1 MQAEE
6 RRQRMS
12 FRFEE
17 EQERP
22 AKIKVIGIGGG
33 GGNAVSRMATSDFRG
48 VEFLVINTDAQAL
61 KVSPVSGKLQ
71 IGEKLTKGLGAGSNP
86 EIGRKAAI
94 EDTDKILSILE
105 GCDMVFITSGLGGGT
120 GTGASPIVANLAK
133 EMGILT
139 VAVVTKPFQFEG
151 KVRARQAE
159 DGLMELKA
167 AVDTLIVIPNQR
179 LLNVVERQTSFL
191 DAFRIADS
199 ILQQAAQG
207 ISDLVV
213 IPGLINLDFA
223 DVRTIMAEKGLA
235 LMGTGVSS
243 GENRAAEAANLAINS
258 PLLENVS
265 IEGSKGVLINITGS
279 SNLSLYEVNEA
290 SSAIF
295 EAAHPD
301 AHVIFGAVVD
311 EKMADEVK
319 VTVIATGF
327 DAAAR
332 TKMDEGSKAVDLQ
345 QFHGRNLERP
355 TYLRKKGSKSPD
367 GKPDQLILRA
377 FDEEDLEIPTFLRR
391 QAD

>member
-1 MQAEE
+1 MG
-6 RRQRMS
+6 

-17 EQERP
+17 EPEGS

-33 GGNAVSRMATSDFRG
+33 GSNAVSRMATSNFEG
-48 VEFLVINTDAQAL
+48 VEFVVINTDAQAL
-61 KVSPVSGKLQ
+61 ISSPVSSKLQ

-105 GCDMVFITSGLGGGT
+105 GCDMVFITAGLGGGT

-139 VAVVTKPFQFEG
+139 VAVVTKPFRFEG

-167 AVDTLIVIPNQR
+167 AVDTLIAIPNER

-207 ISDLVV
+207 ISNLVV
-213 IPGLINLDFA
+213 VPGLINLDFA

-235 LMGTGVSS
+235 LMGTGTAS
-243 GENRAAEAANLAINS
+243 GENRATEAANRAINS

-265 IEGSKGVLINITGS
+265 IEGAKGLLINITGS

-295 EAAHPD
+295 EAAHPE

-311 EKMADEVK
+311 EKMADEMK

-327 DAAAR
+327 DSAAKMA
-332 TKMDEGSKAVDLQ
+332 MDENSKAID
-345 QFHGRNLERP
+345 FRTIHGRNLDRP
-355 TYLRKKGSKSPD
+355 TYLRRKGSKSPE

-377 FDEEDLEIPTFLRR
+377 FDDEDLDIPTFLRK

>member
-1 MQAEE
+1 MG
-6 RRQRMS
+6 

-17 EQERP
+17 EPEGS

-33 GGNAVSRMATSDFRG
+33 GSNAVSRMATSNFEG
-48 VEFLVINTDAQAL
+48 VEFVVINTDAQAL
-61 KVSPVSGKLQ
+61 ISSPVSSKLQ

-105 GCDMVFITSGLGGGT
+105 GCDMVFITAGLGGGT

-139 VAVVTKPFQFEG
+139 VAVVTKPFRFEG

-167 AVDTLIVIPNQR
+167 AVDTLIAIPNER

-207 ISDLVV
+207 ISNLVV
-213 IPGLINLDFA
+213 VPGLINLDFA

-235 LMGTGVSS
+235 LMGTGTAS
-243 GENRAAEAANLAINS
+243 GENRATEAANRAINS

-265 IEGSKGVLINITGS
+265 IEGAKGLLINITGS

-295 EAAHPD
+295 EAAHPE

-311 EKMADEVK
+311 EKMADEMK

-327 DAAAR
+327 DSAAKMA
-332 TKMDEGSKAVDLQ
+332 MDENSKAID
-345 QFHGRNLERP
+345 FRAIHGRNLDRP
-355 TYLRKKGSKSPD
+355 TYLRRKGSKSPE

-377 FDEEDLEIPTFLRR
+377 FDDEDLDIPTFLRK

>member
-1 MQAEE
+1 MN
-6 RRQRMS
+6 

-17 EQERP
+17 ELERP
-22 AKIKVIGIGGG
+22 AKIKVMGIGGG
-33 GGNAVSRMATSDFRG
+33 GCNAVSRMATSDFGG
-48 VEFLVINTDAQAL
+48 VEFVAINTDAQAL
-61 KVSPVSGKLQ
+61 KALPVSSKLQ

-94 EDTDKILSILE
+94 EDTDKILSLLE
-105 GCDMVFITSGLGGGT
+105 GCDMAFVTAGLGGGT

-167 AVDTLIVIPNQR
+167 AVDTLITIPNQR

-191 DAFRIADS
+191 DAFRMADL
-199 ILQQAAQG
+199 ILQQAVQG

-223 DVRTIMAEKGLA
+223 DVRTIMAEKGMA
-235 LMGTGVSS
+235 LMGTGTAS
-243 GENRAAEAANLAINS
+243 GENRATEAANRAISS
-258 PLLENVS
+258 PLLEDVT
-265 IEGSKGVLINITGS
+265 IDGAKGILINITGS
-279 SNLSLYEVNEA
+279 SNLTLYEVNEA

-295 EAAHPD
+295 KAAHPD

-311 EKMADEVK
+311 EKMADEMK

-327 DAAAR
+327 DSVGKA
-332 TKMDEGSKAVDLQ
+332 KMDESSKAID
-345 QFHGRNLERP
+345 FRAIAGKNLDRP
-355 TYLRKKGSKSPD
+355 AYLRKKGNKPQEAR
-367 GKPDQLILRA
+367 PDQLAFKA
-377 FDEEDLEIPTFLRR
+377 FDEEDLEIPAFLRR

>member
-1 MQAEE
+1 
-6 RRQRMS
+6 
-12 FRFEE
+12 
-17 EQERP
+17 
-22 AKIKVIGIGGG
+22 
-33 GGNAVSRMATSDFRG
+33 
-48 VEFLVINTDAQAL
+48 
-61 KVSPVSGKLQ
+61 
-71 IGEKLTKGLGAGSNP
+71 
-86 EIGRKAAI
+86 
-94 EDTDKILSILE
+94 LE
-105 GCDMVFITSGLGGGT
+105 GCDMVFITAGLGGGT

-139 VAVVTKPFQFEG
+139 VAVVTKPFRFEG

-167 AVDTLIVIPNQR
+167 AVDTLIAIPNER

-207 ISDLVV
+207 ISNLVV
-213 IPGLINLDFA
+213 VPGLINLDFA

-235 LMGTGVSS
+235 LMGTGTAS
-243 GENRAAEAANLAINS
+243 GENRATEAANRAINS

-265 IEGSKGVLINITGS
+265 IEGAKGLLINITGS

-295 EAAHPD
+295 EAAHPE

-311 EKMADEVK
+311 EKMADEMK

-327 DAAAR
+327 DSAAKMA
-332 TKMDEGSKAVDLQ
+332 MDENSKAID
-345 QFHGRNLERP
+345 FRTIHGRNLDRP
-355 TYLRKKGSKSPD
+355 TYLRRKGSKSPE

-377 FDEEDLEIPTFLRR
+377 FDDEDLDIPTFLRK

>member
-1 MQAEE
+1 MG
-6 RRQRMS
+6 

-17 EQERP
+17 EPEGS

-33 GGNAVSRMATSDFRG
+33 GSNAVSRMATSNFEG
-48 VEFLVINTDAQAL
+48 VEFVIINTDAQAL
-61 KVSPVSGKLQ
+61 ISSPVSSKLQ

-105 GCDMVFITSGLGGGT
+105 GCDMVFITAGLGGGT

-139 VAVVTKPFQFEG
+139 VAVVTKPFRFEG

-167 AVDTLIVIPNQR
+167 AVDTLIAIPNER

-207 ISDLVV
+207 ISNLVV
-213 IPGLINLDFA
+213 VPGLINLDFA

-235 LMGTGVSS
+235 LMGTGTAS
-243 GENRAAEAANLAINS
+243 GENRATEAANRAINS

-265 IEGSKGVLINITGS
+265 IEGAKGLLINITGS

-295 EAAHPD
+295 EAAHPE

-311 EKMADEVK
+311 EKMADEMK

-327 DAAAR
+327 DSAAKMA
-332 TKMDEGSKAVDLQ
+332 MDENSKAID
-345 QFHGRNLERP
+345 FRTIHGRNLDRP
-355 TYLRKKGSKSPD
+355 TYLRRKGSKSPE

-377 FDEEDLEIPTFLRR
+377 FDDEDLDIPTFLRK

>member
-1 MQAEE
+1 MG
-6 RRQRMS
+6 

-17 EQERP
+17 EPEGP

-33 GGNAVSRMATSDFRG
+33 GSNAVSRMATSNFEG
-48 VEFLVINTDAQAL
+48 VEFVVINTDAQAL
-61 KVSPVSGKLQ
+61 ISSPVSSKLQ

-105 GCDMVFITSGLGGGT
+105 GCDMVFITAGLGGGT

-139 VAVVTKPFQFEG
+139 VAVVTKPFRFEG

-167 AVDTLIVIPNQR
+167 AVDTLIAIPNER

-207 ISDLVV
+207 ISNLVV
-213 IPGLINLDFA
+213 VPGLINLDFA

-235 LMGTGVSS
+235 LMGTGTAS
-243 GENRAAEAANLAINS
+243 GENRATEAANRAINS

-265 IEGSKGVLINITGS
+265 IEGAKGLLINITGS

-295 EAAHPD
+295 EAAHPE

-311 EKMADEVK
+311 EKMADEMK

-327 DAAAR
+327 DSAAKMA
-332 TKMDEGSKAVDLQ
+332 MDENSKAID
-345 QFHGRNLERP
+345 FRAIHGRNLDRP
-355 TYLRKKGSKSPD
+355 TYLRRKGSKSPE

-377 FDEEDLEIPTFLRR
+377 FDDEDLDIPTFLRK

>member
-1 MQAEE
+1 MG
-6 RRQRMS
+6 

-17 EQERP
+17 EPEGP

-33 GGNAVSRMATSDFRG
+33 GSNAVSRMATSNFEG
-48 VEFLVINTDAQAL
+48 VEFVVINTDAQAL
-61 KVSPVSGKLQ
+61 ISSPVSSKLQ

-105 GCDMVFITSGLGGGT
+105 GCDMVFITAGLGGGT

-139 VAVVTKPFQFEG
+139 VAVVTKPFRFEG

-167 AVDTLIVIPNQR
+167 AVDTLIAIPNER

-207 ISDLVV
+207 ISNLVV
-213 IPGLINLDFA
+213 VPGLINLDFA

-235 LMGTGVSS
+235 LMGTGTAS
-243 GENRAAEAANLAINS
+243 GENRATEAANRAINS

-265 IEGSKGVLINITGS
+265 IEGAKGLLINITGS

-295 EAAHPD
+295 EAAHPE

-311 EKMADEVK
+311 EKMADEMK

-327 DAAAR
+327 DSAAKMA
-332 TKMDEGSKAVDLQ
+332 MDENSKAID
-345 QFHGRNLERP
+345 FRAIHGRNLDRP
-355 TYLRKKGSKSPD
+355 TYLRRKGSKSPE

-377 FDEEDLEIPTFLRR
+377 FNDDEDLDIPTFLRK

>member
-1 MQAEE
+1 MG
-6 RRQRMS
+6 

-17 EQERP
+17 EPEGS

-33 GGNAVSRMATSDFRG
+33 GSNAVSRMATSNFEG
-48 VEFLVINTDAQAL
+48 VEFVIINTDAQAL
-61 KVSPVSGKLQ
+61 ISSPVSSKLQ

-105 GCDMVFITSGLGGGT
+105 GCDMVFITAGLGGGT

-139 VAVVTKPFQFEG
+139 VAVVTKPFRFEG

-167 AVDTLIVIPNQR
+167 AVDTLIAIPNER

-207 ISDLVV
+207 ISNLVV
-213 IPGLINLDFA
+213 VPGLINLDFA

-235 LMGTGVSS
+235 LMGTGTAS
-243 GENRAAEAANLAINS
+243 GENRATEAANRAINS

-265 IEGSKGVLINITGS
+265 IEGAKGLLINITGS

-295 EAAHPD
+295 EAAHPE

-311 EKMADEVK
+311 EKMADEMK

-327 DAAAR
+327 DSAAKMA
-332 TKMDEGSKAVDLQ
+332 MDENSKAID
-345 QFHGRNLERP
+345 FRAIHGRNLDRP
-355 TYLRKKGSKSPD
+355 TYLRRKGSKSPE

-377 FDEEDLEIPTFLRR
+377 FDDEDLDIPTFLRK

>member
-1 MQAEE
+1 
-6 RRQRMS
+6 MS

-17 EQERP
+17 ESERP

-33 GGNAVSRMATSDFRG
+33 GCNAVSRMATSDFGG
-48 VEFLVINTDAQAL
+48 VEFVVINTDAQAL
-61 KVSPVSGKLQ
+61 KASPVSSKLQ
-71 IGEKLTKGLGAGSNP
+71 VGEKLTKGLGAGSNP

-94 EDTDKILSILE
+94 EDTDKVLSILE
-105 GCDMVFITSGLGGGT
+105 GCDMVFVTAGLGGGT

-139 VAVVTKPFQFEG
+139 VAVVTRPFQFEG
-151 KVRARQAE
+151 KVRSRQAE

-167 AVDTLIVIPNQR
+167 AVDTLITIPNQR

-199 ILQQAAQG
+199 ILQQAVQG

-223 DVRTIMAEKGLA
+223 DVRTIMAEKGIA
-235 LMGTGVSS
+235 LMGTGMAS
-243 GENRAAEAANLAINS
+243 GENRATEAANRAISS

-265 IEGSKGVLINITGS
+265 IEGAKGVLINITGS

-295 EAAHPD
+295 QAAHPD

-311 EKMADEVK
+311 EKMADEMK

-327 DAAAR
+327 DAVAKAQ
-332 TKMDEGSKAVDLQ
+332 MDESSKAID
-345 QFHGRNLERP
+345 FRAMAGKNLDRP
-355 TYLRKKGSKSPD
+355 TYLRKKG
-367 GKPDQLILRA
+367 GRGQEGRPDQLVLRA
-377 FDEEDLEIPTFLRR
+377 FDEEDLEIPTFLRK

>member
-1 MQAEE
+1 
-6 RRQRMS
+6 MS
-12 FRFEE
+12 FCFEE
-17 EQERP
+17 ETERP
-22 AKIKVIGIGGG
+22 ARIKVIGIGGG
-33 GGNAVSRMATSDFRG
+33 GSNAVSRMATSDFGG
-48 VEFLVINTDAQAL
+48 VEFVVINTDAQQL
-61 KVSPVSGKLQ
+61 KASPVSSKLQ

-94 EDTDKILSILE
+94 EDTDKILAVLE
-105 GCDMVFITSGLGGGT
+105 GCDMVFLTAGLGGGT

-167 AVDTLIVIPNQR
+167 AVDTLIAIPNQR
-179 LLNVVERQTSFL
+179 LLNVVERQTTL
-191 DAFRIADS
+191 PDAFRIADS
-199 ILQQAAQG
+199 ILQQAVQG

-213 IPGLINLDFA
+213 IPGMINLDFA
-223 DVRTIMAEKGLA
+223 DVKTIMAEKGIA
-235 LMGTGVSS
+235 LMGTGVAS
-243 GENRAAEAANLAINS
+243 GDNRALEAAQRAISS
-258 PLLENVS
+258 PLLEDVT
-265 IEGSKGVLINITGS
+265 IEGAKGLLINVTGS
-279 SNLSLYEVNEA
+279 SNLTLYEVNEA
-290 SSAIF
+290 CTAIA

-327 DAAAR
+327 DAVAKSR
-332 TKMDEGSKAVDLQ
+332 EEEGSRAIDLRSVA
-345 QFHGRNLERP
+345 GRNLDRP
-355 TYLRKKGSKSPD
+355 AYLRRRGAR
-367 GKPDQLILRA
+367 GGEGRTDQLTFRA
-377 FDEEDLEIPTFLRR
+377 FDEEDLEIPAFLRK

>member
-1 MQAEE
+1 MN
-6 RRQRMS
+6 

-17 EQERP
+17 ESERP
-22 AKIKVIGIGGG
+22 AQIKVIGIGGG
-33 GGNAVSRMATSDFRG
+33 GCNAVSRMATSDFGG
-48 VEFLVINTDAQAL
+48 VDFVVINTDAQAL
-61 KVSPVSGKLQ
+61 KASPVSSKLQ
-71 IGEKLTKGLGAGSNP
+71 IGEKLTKGLGAGSDP

-94 EDTDKILSILE
+94 EDTDKILSLLE
-105 GCDMVFITSGLGGGT
+105 GCDMVFITAGLGGGT

-167 AVDTLIVIPNQR
+167 AVDTLITIPNQR

-199 ILQQAAQG
+199 VLQQAVQG

-223 DVRTIMAEKGLA
+223 DVRTIMAEKGMA
-235 LMGTGVSS
+235 LMGTGSAS
-243 GENRAAEAANLAINS
+243 GENRAAEAANRAITS
-258 PLLENVS
+258 PLLEDVS
-265 IEGSKGVLINITGS
+265 IEGAKGILINITGS
-279 SNLSLYEVNEA
+279 SNLTLYEVNEA
-290 SSAIF
+290 SSAVF
-295 EAAHPD
+295 QAAHPD

-311 EKMADEVK
+311 EKMANEMK

-327 DAAAR
+327 DAVGKA
-332 TKMDEGSKAVDLQ
+332 KMDETSKAIDFRALA
-345 QFHGRNLERP
+345 GKNLDRP
-355 TYLRKKGSKSPD
+355 TYLRRKGN
-367 GKPDQLILRA
+367 KPPEGRADQLAFRA
-377 FDEEDLEIPTFLRR
+377 FDEEDLEIPAFLRR